1 MAANQNPETIKMLDN
16 ALMILDALR
25 VGSKKLG
32 VNEIAKQCGINPST
46 AFRILKTLEV
56 NGWVFQCGDG
66 KYISGQKLSFVL
78 SSDNLYLALKE
89 VALPIMEKRTAEFG
103 CAMNLMVRDGVNCYI
118 LQQSKVNDLF
128 DFVPRLYAPLP
139 IYACACGKIL
149 MSELPIAVA
158 DDIIQSCNMVKFTP
172 NTLSDPE
179 AFWQEIRTV
188 AKQGYAVDD
197 RELSRNGSC
206 IAVPV
211 SNHEGTIIAGISF
224 SGFVDVSDVS
234 ELHTY
239 LPALREASSE
249 VTEKL
254 YHCWQR

>member
-128 DFVPRLYAPLP
+128 DFVPRLYAH
-139 IYACACGKIL
+139 
-149 MSELPIAVA
+149 
-158 DDIIQSCNMVKFTP
+158 F
-172 NTLSDPE
+172 
-179 AFWQEIRTV
+179 
-188 AKQGYAVDD
+188 
-197 RELSRNGSC
+197 
-206 IAVPV
+206 
-211 SNHEGTIIAGISF
+211 
-224 SGFVDVSDVS
+224 
-234 ELHTY
+234 
-239 LPALREASSE
+239 
-249 VTEKL
+249 
-254 YHCWQR
+254 